1 MSVENTYG
9 RWKGRFRRF
18 LRRVDLTVNSVTA
31 VIAASCV
38 IHNICELR
46 RDNFLAEWLV
56 GVGDT
61 GHPSNHDSSSGLQAE
76 RDASDIR
83 DVFSQYFLTAEGR
96 YIGTGG
102 E

>member
-1 MSVENTYG
+1 M
-9 RWKGRFRRF
+9 
-18 LRRVDLTVNSVTA
+18 
-31 VIAASCV
+31 
-38 IHNICELR
+38 
-46 RDNFLAEWLV
+46 

-61 GHPSNHDSSSGLQAE
+61 EDPSNDGSSSGLQAE

-83 DVFSQYFLTAEGR
+83 DVFSQYFLTAEDR

>member
-1 MSVENTYG
+1 MERTLSQIFEACRPY
-9 RWKGRFRRF
+9 RRF
-18 LRRVDLTVNSVTA
+18 YYHCD
-31 VIAASCV
+31 SCFMHE
-38 IHNICELR
+38 HNICELR
-46 RDNFLAEWLV
+46 RDNFLAEWFV

-61 GHPSNHDSSSGLQAE
+61 EDPPNDNLSFGLQAE
-76 RDASDIR
+76 RDVSNIL

>member
-1 MSVENTYG
+1 M
-9 RWKGRFRRF
+9 
-18 LRRVDLTVNSVTA
+18 
-31 VIAASCV
+31 
-38 IHNICELR
+38 
-46 RDNFLAEWLV
+46 

-61 GHPSNHDSSSGLQAE
+61 EDPPNDTLSFGLQAE
-76 RDASDIR
+76 RDVSDIR